1 MRGFLSDV
9 YTGCQGPGQGGMR
22 IAGVSIFCGFQ
33 SFSSLH
39 HVRYSALVPSP
50 QVQRGLKMAALP
62 PSPNAYK
69 SLVYNIELDLCLCP
83 FPAGKVRVEDGG
95 PALLPQRVQ
104 VPGVPAHA
112 ARPAQLPPQSRT
124 LLRRHAR
131 ARYLLQ
137 VEGKLFRCHQVEG
150 KLFRCHQVEGK
161 LFRCHQVILA
171 ASSTF
176 FQTLFTQQQAAI
188 KQAQPIDLPVVKATA
203 FLQLLDFVYT
213 SELSL
218 TVQTAIDLLS
228 AASLLQMGPLVEA
241 VSHYLK
247 THVACCRWGRWWR
260 RCHITS
266 RLMLTAIDLLS
277 AASLLQMGPLV
288 EAVSHYLK
296 THVGKG
302 QGSQMG
308 PLVEAVSHYLKTHV
322 GDEPEKQL
330 PPPSPASGPANLLPS
345 PPPPASSS
353 THLDRLLHH
362 TPTSREPSAFA
373 IHDSGQYGPQDSRA
387 QTSTTTPSPTAPH
400 PLDLP
405 SPQANLRLSPNADK
419 GRAPLDYGPP
429 LVMPPLPTHQPGFRY
444 GVRSLDGKGGVFPVP
459 IEVGN
464 PYNRRHEQRF
474 ECHVCYMKFTRS
486 ETLRDHMNIHTGE
499 KPYSCKFCHK
509 KFRHQRNLRT
519 HERDCK
525 NNKGSKWRRKYT
537 ETVKDALE
545 RIRSEQTPEHE
556 GSQVTGESAEVT
568 GQGSAVDL
576 EGEMYS
582 ETPEVQRSNDDNGT
596 ITVQELQHHEEFRG
610 QDDDPIDLQE
620 DRRSTPDSLGEHN
633 LEIDETSPDV
643 TITADDGSPDVA
655 MATGEQ
661 NPDVAMAT
669 GDQVPDVAMACVDD
683 GSLPPDQLEYMQRL
697 QSLNQHGTPANRI
710 RKHEARY
717 SCPICLQD
725 PQTRGSLQLPH
736 LLTGEQTQV
745 HLSYRIRKHEARY
758 SCPICL
764 QVSTHLS
771 THSGTPANR
780 IRKHK
785 ARYSCPICLQ
795 VSKLRLHLAN
805 RIRKHEARYSCPIC
819 LQVSK
824 HTCLHTQVHLAN
836 RIRKHKVCYSCPIC
850 LQVIKLRLYLS
861 NRIRKHEACYS
872 CPICLQTFTRS
883 HNLKNHMLI
892 HSDAKPFT
900 CPRCSGEFRYKR
912 NLKAHSSVCKGIISV
927 QNTAHPARSMSG
939 SEPDLDAPSDGTGF
953 SSIRDLLTSDDP
965 EDQVEVQGSGDTKEH
980 DAVFSHGQE
989 EYSSPEDDSKAP
1001 SCTYIRGQD
1010 GRIIAVK
1017 QESPPSPPNG
1027 QAEPPDLG
1035 GTDKNV
1041 WVSPIG
1047 ENSIEDRPGSTEGSV
1062 EHVGRTPRGG
1072 ETAAVGGARKRK
1084 AAVQHRWDSKHPSV
1098 ARLPEQLQ
1106 SYVMEM
1112 MSGGGATEQEGRGA
1126 RSSDRAGQL
1135 EQGNLSQNENQI
1147 IKDFWAEVNR
1157 GLFPDDH
1164 FSGLGHVGAKGTEVA
1179 ADQWQGGSKT
1189 RGQQKHLEIQTS
1201 PSIDPLRDGG
1211 SPVLESDST
1220 AIQDWTGDK
1229 SNHRKKQNGTRFGRS
1244 KGRGEQ
1250 ETYDPKRVKVET
1262 QDTA

>member
-1 MRGFLSDV
+1 
-9 YTGCQGPGQGGMR
+9 
-22 IAGVSIFCGFQ
+22 
-33 SFSSLH
+33 
-39 HVRYSALVPSP
+39 
-50 QVQRGLKMAALP
+50 MAALP
-62 PSPNAYK
+62 SSLNAYK
-69 SLVYNIELDLCLCP
+69 SLVY
-83 FPAGKVRVEDGG
+83 
-95 PALLPQRVQ
+95 Q
-104 VPGVPAHA
+104 
-112 ARPAQLPPQSRT
+112 RT
-124 LLRRHAR
+124 LLDRLNFLRN
-131 ARYLLQ
+131 L
-137 VEGKLFRCHQVEG
+137 GLFCDVTLE
-150 KLFRCHQVEGK
+150 VEGK

-247 THVACCRWGRWWR
+247 THV
-260 RCHITS
+260 
-266 RLMLTAIDLLS
+266 
-277 AASLLQMGPLV
+277 
-288 EAVSHYLK
+288 
-296 THVGKG
+296 
-302 QGSQMG
+302 
-308 PLVEAVSHYLKTHV
+308 

-353 THLDRLLHH
+353 THLDRYPHH
-362 TPTSREPSAFA
+362 TPTSREHSAFA
-373 IHDSGQYGPQDSRA
+373 LHDSGQYGQQESRV

-405 SPQANLRLSPNADK
+405 SPQPNLRLSPNADK

-545 RIRSEQTPEHE
+545 RIRSEQTPEQE
-556 GSQVTGESAEVT
+556 GSQITGESAEVT
-568 GQGSAVDL
+568 GQGSAVEL

-596 ITVQELQHHEEFRG
+596 ITVQDVRHHEEFRG

-633 LEIDETSPDV
+633 LEIDETSPGV

-710 RKHEARY
+710 RKHEAR
-717 SCPICLQD
+717 
-725 PQTRGSLQLPH
+725 
-736 LLTGEQTQV
+736 
-745 HLSYRIRKHEARY
+745 
-758 SCPICL
+758 
-764 QVSTHLS
+764 
-771 THSGTPANR
+771 
-780 IRKHK
+780 
-785 ARYSCPICLQ
+785 
-795 VSKLRLHLAN
+795 
-805 RIRKHEARYSCPIC
+805 
-819 LQVSK
+819 
-824 HTCLHTQVHLAN
+824 
-836 RIRKHKVCYSCPIC
+836 
-850 LQVIKLRLYLS
+850 
-861 NRIRKHEACYS
+861 YS

-965 EDQVEVQGSGDTKEH
+965 EDQVEVQGSGDSKEH
-980 DAVFSHGQE
+980 DAVFSHSQE
-989 EYSSPEDDSKAP
+989 EYPSPEDDSKAP

-1017 QESPPSPPNG
+1017 QESPASPPNG

-1035 GTDKNV
+1035 GMEKNV
-1041 WVSPIG
+1041 WVSPVG
-1047 ENSIEDRPGSTEGSV
+1047 ENSMEERPGSTEGSV
-1062 EHVGRTPRGG
+1062 EQIGRSPGGG

-1112 MSGGGATEQEGRGA
+1112 MSGGGATEQGGRGA
-1126 RSSDRAGQL
+1126 QGSDQTGQL

-1164 FSGLGHVGAKGTEVA
+1164 FSGLGHAGAKGTEVA
-1179 ADQWQGGSKT
+1179 ADQWQGGSRT

-1229 SNHRKKQNGTRFGRS
+1229 SNSRKKQNGTRFGRS